1 MESLSWEERLADH
14 LVAYLYRRSSI
25 ELNSEEFELCLLG
38 AEILMI
44 NFIKIGTIYLS
55 AYLVGV
61 FYESL
66 LIHSIFYLWRRT
78 HSNPYHADKGYICTL
93 INLILFVGLPWCI
106 KYLILR

>member
-1 MESLSWEERLADH
+1 MESLSWEERLADQ

-44 NFIKIGTIYLS
+44 NFIKIGVIYLS

-61 FYESL
+61 FFESFIL
-66 LIHSIFYLWRRT
+66 HLAFYLWRRT
-78 HSNPYHADKGYICTL
+78 QTKPYHADKGYICTL
-93 INLILFVGLPWCI
+93 INLTLFVGLPWCI
-106 KYLILR
+106 KYLIMH